1 MRTKEYTSLQDW
13 MERTGT
19 TQAELA
25 RRAQM
30 PKSQLSQLLSGSRR
44 CSIMAALRL
53 VAVTGVPV
61 EKLTK
66 WPKVTVKRS
75 FREVA

>member
-1 MRTKEYTSLQDW
+1 
-13 MERTGT
+13 MERTGN

-25 RRAQM
+25 RRAQV

-44 CSIMAALRL
+44 CSIMTALRL
-53 VAVTGVPV
+53 AKVTGVPV

-66 WPKVTVKRS
+66 WPKVAVKRS
-75 FREVA
+75 FAIVA